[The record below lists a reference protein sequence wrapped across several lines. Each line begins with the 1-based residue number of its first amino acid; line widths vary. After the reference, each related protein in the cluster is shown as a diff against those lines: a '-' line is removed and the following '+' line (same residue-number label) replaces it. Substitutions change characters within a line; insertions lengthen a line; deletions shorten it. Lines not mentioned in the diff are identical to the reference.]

1 MEHRP
6 LLVTSDPDLLDD
18 VLRMAAAT
26 GVELQHEAEP
36 INRGAWRTAP
46 LIVIDLPQVA
56 SALGSGFPRRDGL
69 IAITR
74 TAPDEAAWQQ
84 CMRLG
89 VEQVV
94 RHPAAGGGGPD
105 GGVDAE
111 QFLVERFS
119 RLTSSVGEDG
129 AIVAVLGACGGAG
142 ATVLAAAT
150 AIAAQ
155 RGGRHT
161 LLADCDPWG
170 AGLDVVLGIEPD
182 VGLHWS
188 DLDAPAG
195 RLSTGALRRALPSL
209 TVGRDQLPV
218 LTYGTGS
225 QRQVAPDVVDVVLT
239 SVRRAGELAVVDLPR
254 TPEPVADRVL
264 GLAAL
269 AVLVVPA
276 DVRSTY
282 AALRQRQR
290 LADLGV
296 PAALVVRG
304 PAPGGLTAPE
314 ISQALGLEVL
324 ATMRPQARLA
334 TELDNGRPPGLE
346 RRSQLARAAERVVAG
361 VQQLVAA

>member
-6 LLVTSDPDLLDD
+6 LIVTSDPDLLDD

-46 LIVIDLPQVA
+46 LIVIDLPQIPR
-56 SALGSGFPRRDGL
+56 ALGAGFPRRDAL
-69 IAITR
+69 IAIAR
-74 TAPDEAAWQQ
+74 AQPDEAAWQH
-84 CMRLG
+84 CVRLG
-89 VEQVV
+89 VEQVLL
-94 RHPAAGGGGPD
+94 HPASSAD
-105 GGVDAE
+105 AVDAE
-111 QFLVERFS
+111 QVLVERFS
-119 RLTSSVGEDG
+119 RLTSSVGEGG
-129 AIVAVLGACGGAG
+129 AIVATLGACGGAG
-142 ATVLAAAT
+142 ATVLSAAT

-155 RGGRHT
+155 RAGRRT

-182 VGLHWS
+182 TGLHWR
-188 DLDAPAG
+188 DLEAPAG
-195 RLSTGALRRALPSL
+195 RLATAALRRALPWL

-225 QRQVAPDVVDVVLT
+225 QRQVSPDVVDVVLT
-239 SVRRAGELAVVDLPR
+239 SVRQAGELAVVDLPR

-304 PAPGGLTAPE
+304 PAPGGLTADE
-314 ISQALGLEVL
+314 IGEALGLDVL

-346 RRSQLARAAERVVAG
+346 RRSQLAKAAERVLAG
-361 VQQLVAA
+361 VQQLAAA